1 MAKEYT
7 LEAKYDPRK
16 SFYGKAKV
24 VEEKAERLLLNLGM
38 EPFINGEDDEDENNG
53 RVKYII
59 DGEIFKRKS
68 YAGKEIMSRYLKEHP
83 NLTFKEIKETFPDS
97 MLVHSGHRGLIVSTD
112 TPLDSYGR
120 YYSPEPFTSS
130 DGVTFKIYKQWTSVN
145 INNIINFAKNQ
156 GLDIKV
162 EESDGQGE

>member
-1 MAKEYT
+1 MMKLPIFSAFKSLRPIVWRLTAVLLT
-7 LEAKYDPRK
+7 LVCCTAAFGQSDIQQQIDSIKQLIDRYDQQ
-16 SFYGKAKV
+16 
-24 VEEKAERLLLNLGM
+24 
-38 EPFINGEDDEDENNG
+38 
-53 RVKYII
+53 
-59 DGEIFKRKS
+59 
-68 YAGKEIMSRYLKEHP
+68 
-83 NLTFKEIKETFPDS
+83 DS
-97 MLVHSGHRGLIVSTD
+97 MLVHSGHRGLIASTD

-120 YYSPEPFTSS
+120 YYSPEQFTSS